1 MSSSQPDIR
10 SLILFLAALTA
21 MTPLA
26 IDAYLPA
33 MPEMSAFFNV
43 SIHDTELSLSLF
55 LAGFAIG
62 QLVGGPFSDHFG
74 RRAATGIGISLF
86 CLGTLGIIFS
96 PTMQWVWAARL
107 VEAFGGGLAVV
118 NSAAVIR
125 DLSKGQE
132 SARHLSNMAIIMM
145 LAPLLAPLIGMLL
158 LQLSGWRLIFD
169 FLLVY
174 GLVIGSTLFF
184 KLPETRHIASDRPN
198 AFKRYK
204 MVLSNRCAV
213 GFIFSQCFALGGMFA
228 FITGS
233 PAVYMGYF
241 GVSEAVYPFL
251 FGVNVVAMML
261 FNRLNLRLLHKYRP
275 QQILSVGQGGQLLTA
290 TLLLT
295 YISFS
300 QMPSLII
307 VIPLIIVFIGI
318 MGLIVSNATSSTVE
332 YFPTNSATATALLGA
347 SGFATGA
354 ISGSVVGLLGD
365 GTPWPMTLVM
375 FSCALTAPLLRGLM
389 QYGASTEEGSATNR

>member
-1 MSSSQPDIR
+1 MSSSPPDIR

-33 MPEMSAFFNV
+33 MPEMSAYFNV

-55 LAGFAIG
+55 LAGFAVG
-62 QLVGGPFSDHFG
+62 QIVGGPFSDHFG

-86 CLGTLGIIFS
+86 CLGTLGIILS
-96 PTMQWVWAARL
+96 PTMEWVWVCRL
-107 VEAFGGGLAVV
+107 IEAFGGGLAVV

-158 LQLSGWRLIFD
+158 LHLSGWRLIFD

-184 KLPETRHIASDRPN
+184 KLPETRLIVSDRPS
-198 AFKRYK
+198 AFRRYR

-241 GVSEAVYPFL
+241 GVSETVYPFL
-251 FGVNVVAMML
+251 FGINVIAMMF
-261 FNRLNLRLLHKYRP
+261 FNRLNLRLLHQYRP
-275 QQILSVGQGGQLLTA
+275 QQILSVGQAGQLLTA
-290 TLLLT
+290 SLLLL
-295 YISFS
+295 YISFN
-300 QMPSLII
+300 QTPSLYI

-354 ISGSVVGLLGD
+354 VSGSLVGILGD
-365 GTPWPMTLVM
+365 GSAWPMSLVM
-375 FSCALTAPLLRGLM
+375 FSCALFAPLLRCLM
-389 QYGASTEEGSATNR
+389 QYGASDNSTETNH

>member
-1 MSSSQPDIR
+1 MNPPIISLR
-10 SLILFLAALTA
+10 YLILFLAALTA

-33 MPEMSAFFNV
+33 MPDMAAHFEV
-43 SIHDTELSLSLF
+43 SIHDVELSLSLF
-55 LAGFAIG
+55 LAGFAVG
-62 QLVGGPFSDHFG
+62 QIVGGPFSDHFG
-74 RRAATGIGISLF
+74 RRAATGCGISLF

-96 PTMQWVWAARL
+96 PTMEWVWAFRL
-107 VEAFGGGLAVV
+107 IEAFGGGLAVV

-132 SARHLSNMAIIMM
+132 SARHLSNMAVIMM

-158 LQLSGWRLIFD
+158 LHLSGWRLIFD

-174 GLVIGSTLFF
+174 GLFIGSTLFF
-184 KLPETRHIASDRPN
+184 KLPETRQIAEDRPS
-198 AFKRYK
+198 AFHRYK

-233 PAVYMGYF
+233 PSVYMGYF
-241 GVSEAVYPFL
+241 GISETVYPFV
-251 FGVNVVAMML
+251 FGINVVAMMM
-261 FNRLNLRLLHKYRP
+261 FNRLNLRLLHRHRP
-275 QQILSVGQGGQLLTA
+275 QNILSIGQAGQLVTA
-290 TLLLT
+290 LLLLI

-300 QMPSLII
+300 PSPSLY
-307 VIPLIIVFIGI
+307 VVMPLIIVFIGI
-318 MGLIVSNATSSTVE
+318 MGLIVANATSSTVE
-332 YFPTNSATATALLGA
+332 FFPTNSATATALLGA

-354 ISGSVVGLLGD
+354 LSGSLVGILGD
-365 GTPWPMTLVM
+365 GTPRPMVLVM
-375 FSCALTAPLLRGLM
+375 FLCALAGPFLRFIMQRGLT
-389 QYGASTEEGSATNR
+389 SHSA

>member
-1 MSSSQPDIR
+1 MKDSAIRLR
-10 SLILFLAALTA
+10 SLILLLASLTA

-55 LAGFAIG
+55 LAGFAVG
-62 QLVGGPFSDHFG
+62 QIIGGPFSDHFG
-74 RRAATGIGISLF
+74 RRAATGSGISLF

-96 PTMQWVWAARL
+96 PTMEWVWVCRI

-132 SARHLSNMAIIMM
+132 SARHLSNMAVIMM

-158 LQLSGWRLIFD
+158 LHLSGWRLIFD

-174 GLVIGSTLFF
+174 GLLVGSTLFF
-184 KLPETRHIASDRPN
+184 KLPETRHKTEHRPS
-198 AFKRYK
+198 ALRRYK
-204 MVLSNRCAV
+204 MVLSHRCAV
-213 GFIFSQCFALGGMFA
+213 GFIFCQCFALGGMFA

-241 GVSEAVYPFL
+241 GLSETLYPFV
-251 FGVNVVAMML
+251 FGVNVIAMML
-261 FNRLNLRLLHKYRP
+261 FNRLNLRLLQRHRP
-275 QQILSVGQGGQLLTA
+275 QNILKVGQAGQLTAA

-295 YISFS
+295 YIGLS
-300 QMPSLII
+300 QAPSLVV
-307 VIPLIIVFIGI
+307 VIPLVIIYIGI

-347 SGFATGA
+347 GGFATGA
-354 ISGSVVGLLGD
+354 VSGSLVGMLGD

-375 FSCALTAPLLRGLM
+375 FICALLAPSLRRLLHYR
-389 QYGASTEEGSATNR
+389 QATP

>member
-1 MSSSQPDIR
+1 MNSSSLNIR

-21 MTPLA
+21 LAPLA
-26 IDAYLPA
+26 TDAYLPA
-33 MPEMSAFFNV
+33 MLDMSTFFNV

-74 RRAATGIGISLF
+74 RRAATGSGISLF

-96 PTMQWVWAARL
+96 PSIQWVWVFRA

-132 SARHLSNMAIIMM
+132 SAKHLSNIAVIMM

-158 LQLSGWRLIFD
+158 LHLGSWRLIFE

-174 GLVIGSTLFF
+174 GLLIGSTLFF
-184 KLPETRHIASDRPN
+184 KLPETRQISEDRPSV
-198 AFKRYK
+198 FKRYK
-204 MVLSNRCAV
+204 MLLSHRYAV

-241 GVSEAVYPFL
+241 GVSETVYPFL
-251 FGVNVVAMML
+251 FGLNVVSMMM
-261 FNRLNLRLLHKYRP
+261 FNRLNLRLLHKHHP
-275 QQILSVGQGGQLLTA
+275 HQLLHVGQAGQLITA
-290 TLLLT
+290 LLLFT
-295 YISFS
+295 YITLS
-300 QMPSLII
+300 QSPSLTL
-307 VIPLIIVFIGI
+307 VLPLITLFIGF

-332 YFPTNSATATALLGA
+332 FFPTNSATATALLGA
-347 SGFATGA
+347 SGFGTGA
-354 ISGSVVGLLGD
+354 ISGSLVGILGD
-365 GTPWPMTLVM
+365 GTAWPMSLM
-375 FSCALTAPLLRGLM
+375 MLSCALAAPCLRWLM
-389 QYGASTEEGSATNR
+389 QRGQPAPAI

>member
-1 MSSSQPDIR
+1 MNSSRPDIR

-33 MPEMSAFFNV
+33 MPEMSAYFNV

-62 QLVGGPFSDHFG
+62 QIVGGPFSDHFG
-74 RRAATGIGISLF
+74 RRAATGSGITLF

-96 PTMQWVWAARL
+96 PTMEWVWACRL

-158 LQLSGWRLIFD
+158 LHLSGWRLIFD

-184 KLPETRHIASDRPN
+184 KLPETRLIVSDRPS
-198 AFKRYK
+198 AFRRYR
-204 MVLSNRCAV
+204 MVLGNRCAV

-233 PAVYMGYF
+233 PAVYMSYF
-241 GVSEAVYPFL
+241 GVSETVYPFL
-251 FGVNVVAMML
+251 FGINVIAMMF
-261 FNRLNLRLLHKYRP
+261 FNRLNLRLLHRHRP
-275 QQILSVGQGGQLLTA
+275 QQILSVGQAGQLLTA
-290 TLLLT
+290 SLLLL
-295 YISFS
+295 YISLS
-300 QMPSLII
+300 QVPSLYI
-307 VIPLIIVFIGI
+307 VMPLIIVFIGI

-354 ISGSVVGLLGD
+354 VSGSLVGILGD
-365 GTPWPMTLVM
+365 GTAWPMAMVM
-375 FSCALTAPLLRGLM
+375 FGCALLAPLLRYLM
-389 QYGASTEEGSATNR
+389 QYGASDISPEANQ

>member
-1 MSSSQPDIR
+1 MNDNNIRLR
-10 SLILFLAALTA
+10 SLILLLASLTA

-62 QLVGGPFSDHFG
+62 QIIGGPFSDHFG
-74 RRAATGIGISLF
+74 RRAATGSGISLF

-96 PTMQWVWAARL
+96 PSMEWVWAWRI

-132 SARHLSNMAIIMM
+132 SARHLSNMAVIMM

-158 LQLSGWRLIFD
+158 LHLSGWRLIFD

-174 GLVIGSTLFF
+174 GLLIGSTLFF
-184 KLPETRHIASDRPN
+184 KLPETRLKTEHRPS
-198 AFKRYK
+198 ALRRYK
-204 MVLSNRCAV
+204 MVLSHRCAV
-213 GFIFSQCFALGGMFA
+213 GFIFCQCFALGGMFA

-233 PAVYMGYF
+233 PSVYMGYF
-241 GVSEAVYPFL
+241 GISETVYPFL
-251 FGVNVVAMML
+251 FGANVIAMML
-261 FNRLNLRLLHKYRP
+261 FNRLNLRLLQRHRP
-275 QQILSVGQGGQLLTA
+275 QHILKVGQAGQLTA
-290 TLLLT
+290 AVLLLA
-295 YISFS
+295 YIGLS
-300 QMPSLII
+300 QTPSLVV
-307 VIPLIIVFIGI
+307 VIPLVIIYIGI

-347 SGFATGA
+347 GGFATGA
-354 ISGSVVGLLGD
+354 ISGSLVGMLGD

-375 FSCALTAPLLRGLM
+375 FICALLAPALRCLLHYR
-389 QYGASTEEGSATNR
+389 QETP